1 MLYRDNFK
9 MNETNMLSILN
20 GTYTSLM
27 KASSSTKSI
36 SRKIGQYQDSIG
48 LSGEIGSMS

>member
-9 MNETNMLSILN
+9 MNKTNMLSILN
-20 GTYTSLM
+20 RTYTSIM

-36 SRKIGQYQDSIG
+36 SRKIGQYQDSIA
-48 LSGEIGSMS
+48 LSSEMGSIN